1 MGGFTKLF
9 GSITRSTIWAEDDA
23 TVKIWITMLALTDRD
38 GIVEA
43 SIPGLAHEA
52 RKSLEEVE
60 AALAKFLAPDKYSR
74 SKEYEG
80 RRIEEV
86 RGGWRLLNHDY
97 YRGLLD
103 HDDQRE
109 RAAERQ
115 RRSRERKASG
125 QQSLPVTG
133 ERDTSRSVTGDRD
146 ASQESRNVRHAES
159 DTEADPDPDTEQGER
174 IAASAA
180 AARLREQ
187 PKRAGCYN
195 ADQIAAADRVWAV
208 QNGLRREVIPGSR
221 DLRPTK
227 PSIDAICKLFTLGHT
242 EDDCLDVLRSV
253 AARVRGDAAQGQYFN
268 GTTTWRPEN
277 FQRELGKIGSGGGH
291 GANGRQ
297 RGPLDVLADETARL
311 RAEEGAQR

>member
-1 MGGFTKLF
+1 MTGFTKLF
-9 GSITRSTIWAEDDA
+9 SSITRSTIWAEDDA
-23 TVKIWITMLALTDRD
+23 TVKIWITMMALADRD

-60 AALAKFLAPDKYSR
+60 AALKKFLSPDKYSR

-103 HDDQRE
+103 QDDQRE

-125 QQSLPVTG
+125 QQSLPVTD

-146 ASQESRNVRHAES
+146 TSQESRNVRQAEAES
-159 DTEADPDPDTEQGER
+159 DPKAEADPDQEER
-174 IAASAA
+174 EAARA
-180 AARLREQ
+180 AARLKEQ
-187 PKRAGCYN
+187 PKRSGAYN
-195 ADQIAAADRVWAV
+195 ADQVAAADRVWAV
-208 QNGLRREVIPGSR
+208 QNSLRREVIKGAR
-221 DLRPTK
+221 DLKPTK
-227 PSIDAICKLFTLGHT
+227 PSLDAICKLFTLSHT

-253 AARVRGDAAQGQYFN
+253 AARVKRDPAQGEYFN

-277 FQRELGKIGSGGGH
+277 FQRELGKIGVHGN
-291 GANGRQ
+291 GANGTGERKTGFDHVLDSIAEGRRA
-297 RGPLDVLADETARL
+297 RGEV
-311 RAEEGAQR
+311 